1 MCPVPHPCMRSTI
14 IFLSTFCLL
23 TRAMASMHIEQ
34 PANRSE
40 AEESSWRWRG
50 ATRGVGKIGP
60 DSSVDVVDVQRR
72 ACDRHFMFHA
82 TYTSVQKW
90 SSMLRETLLLRAKT
104 RIIDPNIDVFGS
116 EPWALLKYSM
126 KNKML
131 LNLTPR
137 FITQLII
144 V

>member
-1 MCPVPHPCMRSTI
+1 
-14 IFLSTFCLL
+14 
-23 TRAMASMHIEQ
+23 MASMHIEQ

-126 KNKML
+126 KNKMFVVESNAEVYYTANSSMTTTTAAL
-131 LNLTPR
+131 QVQPGMV
-137 FITQLII
+137 I